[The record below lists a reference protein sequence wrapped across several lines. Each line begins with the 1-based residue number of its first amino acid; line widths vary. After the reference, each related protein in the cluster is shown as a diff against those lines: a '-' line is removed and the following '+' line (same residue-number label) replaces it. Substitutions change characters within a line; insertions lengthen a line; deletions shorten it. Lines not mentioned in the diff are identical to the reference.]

1 MKKNFLVI
9 VLISAI
15 CFATIKAGYSQQN
28 ESFNNDK
35 ELFKYIELFSAAI
48 AFIRMNYIREVSP
61 KKLIYGALKG
71 MMSSLDGYSTF
82 LEPKYFKEVKED
94 SSGKFS
100 GIGMQLGKIDG
111 QYVVISTVEN
121 SPAKFAGLV
130 DGDVILLVNDKP
142 VSSMAMQDL
151 VFLIKGEVG
160 TEVTLTVIKADT
172 KEQKQV
178 TMKREI
184 IVVEGIR
191 KAYVIESGIG
201 YIELRRFQEKSDIEI
216 KEKINELE
224 KETGSLSGLI
234 LDLRDNAGGLL
245 DQAVA
250 VSNVFLDKGKRIVST
265 KTRDES
271 KNMEYYAQNSAFF
284 KEKPLILLVNGLSAS
299 ASEIVAG
306 AIKDNNRGQI
316 VGVKTFGKGSVQTVI
331 GLTDG
336 AALKIT
342 TAEYVTPSGEHIDGK
357 GVEPDH
363 VVEQVLEVTDQK
375 PEARNQKPEDV
386 QLDFAVKLL
395 KAS

>member
-1 MKKNFLVI
+1 MKKNL
-9 VLISAI
+9 LIIILILSI
-15 CFATIKAGYSQQN
+15 CFATIKAGYSQQDV
-28 ESFNNDK
+28 SFNNDK

-48 AFIRMNYIREVSP
+48 AFIRMNYVREVSP

-111 QYVVISTVEN
+111 QYVVISTIDN
-121 SPAKFAGLV
+121 SPAQKAKLV
-130 DGDVILLVNDKP
+130 DGDVILMVNDKP
-142 VSSMAMQDL
+142 VSAISMQDV
-151 VFLIKGEVG
+151 VFLIKGEAG

-172 KEQKQV
+172 KQQKQI
-178 TMKREI
+178 TIKREI
-184 IVVEGIR
+184 IIVEGIR
-191 KAYVIESGIG
+191 KAYLIDGNIG
-201 YIELRRFQEKSDIEI
+201 YIEFRRFQEKSDIEI
-216 KEKINELE
+216 KEKINEFEQQTNALQ
-224 KETGSLSGLI
+224 GLI
-234 LDLRDNAGGLL
+234 LDLRENAGGLL

-250 VSNVFLDKGKRIVST
+250 VSNIFLDKGKLIVST
-265 KTRDES
+265 KTRNES
-271 KNMEYYAQNSAFF
+271 QNIEYYAEKPGFF
-284 KEKPLILLVNGLSAS
+284 KEKPLIVLVNGLSAS

-336 AALKIT
+336 AALKLT

-357 GVEPDH
+357 GIVPDH
-363 VVEQVLEVTDQK
+363 VVEQVLEVRGQK
-375 PEARNQKPEDV
+375 SEVRSQELEDV
-386 QLDFAVKLL
+386 QLEFAVKLL